1 MKRLVYASSS
11 SVYGNS
17 DVIPF
22 KETAN
27 VDTPISLYAATK
39 KSNELMAHTYA
50 HLYGIE
56 TIGLRFFTVYGPW
69 GRPDMSLFLFTKKI
83 LDGEPID
90 VFNYGNHRRDFTYVD
105 DIVEGVI
112 RCIDQPAAPN
122 DAWTGDEPDPGT
134 SKAPYRLYNIGNNA
148 PVELMDFIGAIEKCL
163 GIEAQ
168 KNMLP
173 LQLGDVPDTYSNT
186 DNLVNEFNYKPSTTV
201 NTGVKEFVDW
211 YIEQAQANG
220 CETGIFCGDW
230 HHNRNSLNLTT
241 MDSTIRCMEKLGK
254 AFEKFY
260 FFDGNHDLYYK
271 DKRDVNSTAF
281 AKHIP
286 GITFI
291 DEVHI
296 EDDVALVPWLVGDEW
311 RTIKSIKSKYM
322 FGHFELPS
330 FYMNAMVQMPDHGE
344 LKAEHF
350 EHQEYVFS
358 GHFHKRQKQ
367 GKVHYLGNAFPHNYA
382 DAWDDD
388 RGMMILDRENNA
400 EPVYINWPDCP
411 KYRTVKLS
419 QLIDEQATLIKPNM
433 YLRVNLDLP
442 ISYEEAS
449 FIKETF
455 INNFGC
461 REISLI
467 PQKQLEEI
475 STELDIQQFESVD
488 QIVAGE
494 INAID
499 SDNFNKKMLMDIYNE
514 L

>member
-1 MKRLVYASSS
+1 MFKKAAVFTDIHFGLK
-11 SVYGNS
+11 GNS
-17 DVIPF
+17 
-22 KETAN
+22 
-27 VDTPISLYAATK
+27 
-39 KSNELMAHTYA
+39 
-50 HLYGIE
+50 
-56 TIGLRFFTVYGPW
+56 
-69 GRPDMSLFLFTKKI
+69 KI
-83 LDGEPID
+83 HNQDCE
-90 VFNYGNHRRDFTYVD
+90 N
-105 DIVEGVI
+105 
-112 RCIDQPAAPN
+112 
-122 DAWTGDEPDPGT
+122 
-134 SKAPYRLYNIGNNA
+134 
-148 PVELMDFIGAIEKCL
+148 FI
-163 GIEAQ
+163 
-168 KNMLP
+168 
-173 LQLGDVPDTYSNT
+173 
-186 DNLVNEFNYKPSTTV
+186 
-201 NTGVKEFVDW
+201 DW
-211 YIEQAQANG
+211 YIDQAKQND

-241 MDSTIRCMEKLGK
+241 MDSTIRCMEKLGQS
-254 AFEKFY
+254 FEKFY

-291 DEVHI
+291 DSIYQE
-296 EDDVALVPWLVGDEW
+296 EDVALVPWLVGDEW
-311 RTIKSIKSKYM
+311 KKISKINAKYL

-350 EHQEYVFS
+350 KNQEYVFS

-367 GKVHYLGNAFPHNYA
+367 GKIHYIGNAFPHNYA
-382 DAWDDD
+382 DAWDDS

-400 EPVYINWPDCP
+400 EPQYINWPDCP

-419 QLIDEQATLIKPNM
+419 QLIDEQSTLIKPNM

-449 FIKETF
+449 FVKETF
-455 INNFGC
+455 INNYGC

-475 STELDIQQFESVD
+475 NTELDIQQFESVD

-494 INAID
+494 IVLLD
-499 SDNFNKKMLMDIYNE
+499 
-514 L
+514 